1 LIVSLQTAWLSGFL
15 EGDGGFW
22 ASSQH
27 VTYKLKDSTLS
38 YSVRMKFYITQKG
51 ELELLNTEYNFKFPA
66 YLSQDGHTSYKY
78 NRLESSSLSCHEQV
92 VST

>member
-1 LIVSLQTAWLSGFL
+1 LVIWIL

-51 ELELLNTEYNFKFPA
+51 ELELLNTEDPFKFPA
-66 YLSQDGHTSYKY
+66 YLYFKMDI
-78 NRLESSSLSCHEQV
+78 QV
-92 VST
+92 INIIV